1 MFVSPF
7 WEEIDRKIR
16 EALAEDMPSGDITTE
31 AIIAPEIKVKAVII
45 AKERGV
51 LAGIDVAHR
60 VFELLDPSI
69 LFFKQKEDGQTFKA
83 GEILACLEGKAQ
95 SILKGERTALNF
107 LQRLSGIATITSRY
121 VAATAGTRTR
131 ILDTRKTTPNLRV
144 LEKYAVRMGGGFN
157 HRQNLS
163 DMVLIKDNHLKVIG
177 SIREAI
183 ERARETLPPGTKIEV
198 EVTSL
203 SEAQEALQAGA
214 SELLLDNMPL
224 REMRKVVQ
232 MVEGRVPIEVSG
244 KIDLRRARKIAS
256 LGVDYISVGRLTHSY
271 KSIDISLEI
280 EEKKV
285 DS

>member
-1 MFVSPF
+1 MIN
-7 WEEIDRKIR
+7 EEVDRIIR
-16 EALAEDMPSGDITTE
+16 QALIEDMPSGDMTTE
-31 AIIAPEIKVKAVII
+31 AIIPPEVRVRAVIM
-45 AKERGV
+45 AKESGV
-51 LAGIDVAHR
+51 LAGLDVARR

-69 LFFKQKEDGQTFKA
+69 IFVKQKEDGQTFKA
-83 GEILACLEGKAQ
+83 GEILAKLEGRAQ

-131 ILDTRKTTPNLRV
+131 ILDTRKTTPNLRI

-157 HRQNLS
+157 HRQSLS
-163 DMVLIKDNHLKVIG
+163 DMVLIKDNHLKIIG

-183 ERARETLPPGTKIEV
+183 ERARKVLPVGTRIEV
-198 EVTSL
+198 EVTSI

-214 SELLLDNMPL
+214 SELLLDNMSL
-224 REMRKVVQ
+224 REVRKVVA
-232 MVEGRVPIEVSG
+232 MAEGRVPLEVSG
-244 KIDLRRARKIAS
+244 KVNLRRVRRIAS

-271 KSIDISLEI
+271 KSIDMSLEI
-280 EEKKV
+280 EEKEI